1 MLPGYELSPRLRA
14 ICSVSKWA
22 TIALGIFFIAIL
34 FRGGVLDAVSR
45 EAWKLLSPETQAA
58 IQFSDGKRAQI
69 QAFATIGYFAPFL
82 ILFGAYRMFSA
93 LQAGAVFSLKTV
105 KALRF
110 LGLMVLIEAVFRSV
124 FISLMVLFMTYDA
137 GEGQRTL
144 TISIGS
150 HQLIAILVGIV
161 FLIIGHVFTQAV
173 HISDESRQIV

>member
-1 MLPGYELSPRLRA
+1 
-14 ICSVSKWA
+14 
-22 TIALGIFFIAIL
+22 
-34 FRGGVLDAVSR
+34 
-45 EAWKLLSPETQAA
+45 
-58 IQFSDGKRAQI
+58 
-69 QAFATIGYFAPFL
+69 
-82 ILFGAYRMFSA
+82 
-93 LQAGAVFSLKTV
+93 
-105 KALRF
+105 
-110 LGLMVLIEAVFRSV
+110 MVLIEAVIRSV